1 MKNFDILYL
10 KEVPSLY
17 NHEIIIKKIILY
29 VEENLHEPLT
39 LENIAAQSNFSKYHF
54 HRIFQSTIGMTVT
67 EYIRLRRLAN
77 ASSALLYRSER
88 ILDIALYYQFE
99 SQESFTRAFKEI
111 YKLPPG
117 KYRRMMSDV
126 IKIKEETNMDTKV
139 KGWFLSGSNPFNY
152 EMGIDHEVVH
162 QGKASGY
169 LKSKTVLDSTE
180 FATMMQT
187 FKANQFVG
195 KRIRLSCFIRTEEV
209 DTYAGMWMRVDD
221 TMEDVLQF
229 DNMSNRPI
237 KGTTNWNHYSIILDV
252 PTQSAV
258 ISFGIILSGQGTVW
272 ADQFTF
278 EEVNES
284 IPTTNLEVH
293 GELLDEPIN
302 LSFDEEI

>member
-1 MKNFDILYL
+1 M
-10 KEVPSLY
+10 
-17 NHEIIIKKIILY
+17 Y
-29 VEENLHEPLT
+29 VEENIHEPLT
-39 LENIAAQSNFSKYHF
+39 LENIARQSNFSKYHF
-54 HRIFQSTIGMTVT
+54 HRIFQSSVGMTVT
-67 EYIRLRRLAN
+67 EYIRMRRLAN
-77 ASSALLYRSER
+77 ASVALLHTSER

-99 SQESFTRAFKEI
+99 SQESFTRAFKEV

-117 KYRRMMSDV
+117 KYRRMMSDM
-126 IKIKEETNMDTKV
+126 IKNKEESNMETKV

-180 FATMMQT
+180 FSTMMQT
-187 FKANQFVG
+187 FKANQFIG
-195 KRIRLSCFIRTEEV
+195 KRIRLSCFISTENV

-237 KGTTNWNHYSIILDV
+237 KGNTNWNRYSIILDV
-252 PTQSAV
+252 PDQSAV
-258 ISFGIILSGQGTVW
+258 ISFGIILAGQGTVW

-278 EEVNES
+278 EEVNKS

-293 GELLDEPIN
+293 GELLDEPVN

>member
-1 MKNFDILYL
+1 M
-10 KEVPSLY
+10 
-17 NHEIIIKKIILY
+17 IKKIILY

-39 LENIAAQSNFSKYHF
+39 LESIASQSYFSKYHF
-54 HRIFQSTIGMTVT
+54 HRIFQSSIGMTVT

-77 ASSALLYRSER
+77 ASSDLLYTNER
-88 ILDIALYYQFE
+88 ILDIALYYRFE

-111 YKLPPG
+111 YKLPPPG
-117 KYRRMMSDV
+117 KYRKVMSDI
-126 IKIKEETNMDTKV
+126 IKNKEETNMQPKV

-152 EMGIDHEVVH
+152 EMGIDHKIVH
-162 QGKASGY
+162 QGEASGY

-195 KRIRLSCFIRTEEV
+195 KRIRLSCFIRTEDV

-237 KGTTNWNHYSIILDV
+237 KGTTNWNHYSIVLDV
-252 PTQSAV
+252 PPESAV
-258 ISFGIILSGQGTVW
+258 ISFGIILSGQGIIW

-278 EEVNES
+278 EEVNKS

-293 GELLDEPIN
+293 GELLDEPVN

>member
-1 MKNFDILYL
+1 M
-10 KEVPSLY
+10 
-17 NHEIIIKKIILY
+17 Y

-39 LENIAAQSNFSKYHF
+39 LENIASQSNFSKYHF
-54 HRIFQSTIGMTVT
+54 HRIFQSTVGMTVN

-77 ASSALLYRSER
+77 ASSALLYTSER
-88 ILDIALYYQFE
+88 ILDIAIYYQFE
-99 SQESFTRAFKEI
+99 SQESFTRAFKEV
-111 YKLPPG
+111 YRLPPG

-126 IKIKEETNMDTKV
+126 IKNKEESNMETKV

-162 QGKASGY
+162 QGVASGY

-180 FATMMQT
+180 FSTMMQT

-195 KRIRLSCFIRTEEV
+195 KRIRLSCFIRTKDV
-209 DTYAGMWMRVDD
+209 DTYTGMWMRVDD
-221 TMEDVLQF
+221 TMGDVLQF

-237 KGTTNWNHYSIILDV
+237 KGNTNWNRYSIILDV
-252 PTQSAV
+252 PVQSAV
-258 ISFGIILSGQGTVW
+258 ISFGIILAGQGTVW
-272 ADQFTF
+272 ADQFIF

>member
-1 MKNFDILYL
+1 M
-10 KEVPSLY
+10 Y
-17 NHEIIIKKIILY
+17 NHEIMIKKIIFY

-39 LENIAAQSNFSKYHF
+39 LESIASQSYFSKYHF
-54 HRIFQSTIGMTVT
+54 HRIFQSSIGMTVT

-77 ASSALLYRSER
+77 ASSDLLYTNEH
-88 ILDIALYYQFE
+88 ILDIALYYRFE

-117 KYRRMMSDV
+117 KYRKVMSDV
-126 IKIKEETNMDTKV
+126 LKSKEETNMELKV

-152 EMGIDHEVVH
+152 EMGIDHEIVH

-169 LKSKTVLDSTE
+169 LKSKAVLDSTE

-187 FKANQFVG
+187 FKANQFVD
-195 KRIRLSCFIRTEEV
+195 KRIRLSCFICTENV
-209 DTYAGMWMRVDD
+209 DTYAGIWMRVDD

-237 KGTTNWNHYSIILDV
+237 KGTTKWNHYSIILDV
-252 PTQSAV
+252 PPQSAV
-258 ISFGIILSGQGTVW
+258 ISFGIILSGQGTIW
-272 ADQFTF
+272 ADQFIF
-278 EEVNES
+278 EEVNKS

-293 GELLDEPIN
+293 GELLDEPVN

>member
-1 MKNFDILYL
+1 MKNLDILYL
-10 KEVPSLY
+10 KEMPLLY

-39 LENIAAQSNFSKYHF
+39 LGNIAAQSNFSKYHF
-54 HRIFQSTIGMTVT
+54 HRIFQFTVGMTVT

-77 ASSALLYRSER
+77 ASSALLYTSER

-117 KYRRMMSDV
+117 KYRRMISDV
-126 IKIKEETNMDTKV
+126 IKIKEETNMDTRV

-195 KRIRLSCFIRTEEV
+195 
-209 DTYAGMWMRVDD
+209 
-221 TMEDVLQF
+221 
-229 DNMSNRPI
+229 N
-237 KGTTNWNHYSIILDV
+237 
-252 PTQSAV
+252 
-258 ISFGIILSGQGTVW
+258 
-272 ADQFTF
+272 
-278 EEVNES
+278 
-284 IPTTNLEVH
+284 
-293 GELLDEPIN
+293 IN
-302 LSFDEEI
+302 IFLVC